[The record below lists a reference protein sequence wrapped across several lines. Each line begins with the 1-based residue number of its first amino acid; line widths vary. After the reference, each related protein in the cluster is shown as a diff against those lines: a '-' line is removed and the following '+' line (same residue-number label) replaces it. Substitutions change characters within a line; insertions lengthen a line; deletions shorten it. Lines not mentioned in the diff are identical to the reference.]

1 MGSCTYLTS
10 LINPLYSAYMDANRL
25 ATARLY
31 QRFGFGPRPGEFSAA
46 LRAGVSNTRTNLLT
60 PPSVDNGAQRVRDP
74 GITDLGRRPD
84 PNDPRLPMFAAE
96 MREQNRVLAIWWL
109 DRMALSDHALTE
121 RMTWFWHG
129 HWATA
134 IDKLNF
140 ALPMYVQ
147 NQTLRKHALG
157 NFRDMSLAMIKDG
170 ALQFWLDGQENTASA
185 PNENLGRE
193 LMELFILGVNR
204 YTESDVKELARSLT
218 GYQVVR
224 SNGTVTFNPRR
235 YDANPKTILGR
246 TIAYDAIS
254 ATNHL
259 VDQAN
264 CQLFISERLWYRFI
278 SSQNPLPSQ
287 SGIESAFNQRSISA
301 AVNALADNEILTNSQ
316 YSIVKSPVEWFIASC
331 RALSITPSQLS
342 NPNNL
347 LSYLNKLSQVPFSPP
362 NVGGWP
368 TDEAWLSSASA
379 QFRFAFAQWFIKQ
392 GDISPISSLAR
403 GQRVDT
409 ISDWLGIAE
418 LSDRTKMA
426 LQGAE
431 SDPKRL
437 ILLALCSPEYV
448 VSA

>member
-1 MGSCTYLTS
+1 
-10 LINPLYSAYMDANRL
+10 MDANRL

-46 LRAGVSNTRTNLLT
+46 LSDGFSNSRTNLLT
-60 PPSVDNGAQRVRDP
+60 PPSVDYGAQRVRDP

-84 PNDPRLPMFAAE
+84 PNDPRLPMFAME
-96 MREQNRVLAIWWL
+96 IRDQNRALAIWWL
-109 DRMALSDHALTE
+109 DRMALSDHTLTE

-134 IDKLNF
+134 IDKLNY

-170 ALQFWLDGQENTASA
+170 ALQFWLDGQENTSRA
-185 PNENLGRE
+185 PNENLARE

-204 YTESDVKELARSLT
+204 YTESDVKELARALT
-218 GYQVVR
+218 GFQVVR
-224 SNGTVTFNPRR
+224 SNGTIAFNPRR
-235 YDANPKTILGR
+235 YDPNSKTILGKSS
-246 TIAYDAIS
+246 TFDADA
-254 ATNHL
+254 ATNYL
-259 VDQAN
+259 VDQSN

-278 SSQNPLPSQ
+278 SSQEALPKSSAIYTSFSQ
-287 SGIESAFNQRSISA
+287 RNISSA
-301 AVNALADNEILTNSQ
+301 VLALSDFDILSNSK

-331 RALSITPSQLS
+331 RALSITPSQL
-342 NPNNL
+342 NNRNQL
-347 LSYLNKLSQVPFSPP
+347 LNFLTKLAQVPFSPP

-379 QFRFAFAQWFIKQ
+379 QFRFTFATWLIKQ
-392 GDISPISSLAR
+392 GDISPIANLPR
-403 GQRVDT
+403 GQRVEA
-409 ISDWLGIAE
+409 IADWLGIAE
-418 LSDRTKMA
+418 VSDRTKFAMQDA
-426 LQGAE
+426 AG
-431 SDPKRL
+431 DPRRL
-437 ILLALCSPEYV
+437 TLLALCSPEFI

>member
-1 MGSCTYLTS
+1 
-10 LINPLYSAYMDANRL
+10 
-25 ATARLY
+25 
-31 QRFGFGPRPGEFSAA
+31 
-46 LRAGVSNTRTNLLT
+46 
-60 PPSVDNGAQRVRDP
+60 
-74 GITDLGRRPD
+74 
-84 PNDPRLPMFAAE
+84 
-96 MREQNRVLAIWWL
+96 
-109 DRMALSDHALTE
+109 
-121 RMTWFWHG
+121 MTWFWHG

-147 NQTLRKHALG
+147 NQTLRKNALG

-170 ALQFWLDGQENTASA
+170 ALQFWLDGQENTSSA

-204 YTESDVKELARSLT
+204 YSETDVKEMARALT

-224 SNGTVTFNPRR
+224 SNGTVTFNLRR
-235 YDANPKTILGR
+235 YDPNPKTILGK
-246 TIAYDAIS
+246 TITFDATS

-278 SSQNPLPSQ
+278 SSQNPLPNQ

-301 AVNALADNEILTNSQ
+301 AVAALADFEYLTDTQ
-316 YSIVKSPVEWFIASC
+316 YSLVKSPVEWFISSC
-331 RALSITPSQLS
+331 RALSITPSQLT

-347 LSYLNKLSQVPFSPP
+347 ISYLNKLSQVPFSPP

-403 GQRVDT
+403 GQRVDA
-409 ISDWLGIAE
+409 IADWLGIAE

-437 ILLALCSPEYV
+437 ILLALCSPEYI

>member
-1 MGSCTYLTS
+1 MD
-10 LINPLYSAYMDANRL
+10 SARL
-25 ATARLY
+25 VTARLY
-31 QRFGFGPRPGEFSAA
+31 HRFGFGPRPGEYAAA
-46 LRAGVSNTRTNLLT
+46 LRAGASTTRSNLLT
-60 PPSVDNGAQRVRDP
+60 VPSTDSGAQRVREP
-74 GITDLGRRPD
+74 VIVDLGRRPD

-96 MREQNRVLAIWWL
+96 MREQNRLLALWWL

-134 IDKLNF
+134 IDKLNY
-140 ALPMYVQ
+140 ALPMYLQ

-157 NFRDMSLAMIKDG
+157 NFRDQSIAMINDG
-170 ALQFWLDGQENTASA
+170 ALQFWLDGQENTVRA

-204 YTESDVKELARSLT
+204 YTETDVKELARALT

-224 SNGTVTFNPRR
+224 SNGTLTFNLRR
-235 YDANPKTILGR
+235 YDPNIKTILGK
-246 TIAYDAIS
+246 TLAFDAVS

-259 VDQAN
+259 VDQPA

-278 SSQNPLPSQ
+278 SSQNPLPVESNIQ
-287 SGIESAFNQRSISA
+287 SAFSQRSISA
-301 AVNALADNEILTNSQ
+301 AVSALADIEYLSDTQ
-316 YSIVKSPVEWFIASC
+316 YSQVKSPVDWFISSC
-331 RALSITPSQLS
+331 RALSITPSQLT
-342 NPNNL
+342 NPNYL
-347 LSYLNKLSQVPFSPP
+347 LNYLNKLSQVPFSPP

-392 GDISPISSLAR
+392 GDISPISNLAR
-403 GQRVDT
+403 GQRVDAV
-409 ISDWLGIAE
+409 SDWLGIAE

-426 LQGAE
+426 LQGAA

-437 ILLALCSPEYV
+437 ILLALCSPEYI

>member
-1 MGSCTYLTS
+1 MEV
-10 LINPLYSAYMDANRL
+10 NRL
-25 ATARLY
+25 VTARLF

-46 LRAGVSNTRTNLLT
+46 LSAGVSNTRSNLLT
-60 PPSVDNGAQRVRDP
+60 PPGVDYGAQRVP
-74 GITDLGRRPD
+74 EPAITDLGRRPE
-84 PNDPRLPMFAAE
+84 PNDPLNPIFSSN
-96 MREQNRVLAIWWL
+96 MREQNKALAVWWL

-140 ALPMYVQ
+140 ALPMYMQ

-157 NFRDMSLAMIKDG
+157 NFRDQSLAMINDG
-170 ALQFWLDGQENTASA
+170 ALQIWLDGQENTVRA

-204 YTESDVKELARSLT
+204 YTEEDVRELARALT
-218 GYQVVR
+218 GYQVTR
-224 SNGTVTFNPRR
+224 SNGTVTFNSRR
-235 YDANPKTILGR
+235 YDPNPKTILGK
-246 TIAYDAIS
+246 TIAYDATS

-259 VDQAN
+259 VDQTA

-278 SSQNPLPSQ
+278 SSRNPLPKQ
-287 SGIESAFNQRSISA
+287 SGIQSAFGQRSISA
-301 AVNALADNEILTNSQ
+301 AVSALADFEYLSDTRYSQ
-316 YSIVKSPVEWFIASC
+316 VKSPVEWFISSC
-331 RALSITPSQLS
+331 RALSITPSQLT

-347 LSYLNKLSQVPFSPP
+347 LNYLNKLSQVPFSPP

-392 GDISPISSLAR
+392 GDISPVSNLAR
-403 GQRVDT
+403 KDRVAA
-409 ISDWLGIAE
+409 IADWLGVAE
-418 LSDRTKMA
+418 LSDRTTTA
-426 LQGAE
+426 LQGADG
-431 SDPKRL
+431 DPKRL
-437 ILLALCSPEYV
+437 TLLALCSPEFI

>member
-1 MGSCTYLTS
+1 
-10 LINPLYSAYMDANRL
+10 MDSTRL
-25 ATARLY
+25 VTARLY
-31 QRFGFGPRPGEFSAA
+31 HRFGFGPKPGEFSAA
-46 LRAGVSNTRTNLLT
+46 LRAGNSATRTNLLT
-60 PPSVDNGAQRVRDP
+60 VPSFDNGAQRVSEP
-74 GITDLGRRPD
+74 AITDLGRRPD
-84 PNDPRLPMFAAE
+84 PNDPLLPMFAANL
-96 MREQNRVLAIWWL
+96 REQNRVLTLWWL

-147 NQTLRKHALG
+147 NQILRKNALG

-170 ALQFWLDGQENTASA
+170 ALQFWLDGQENTSSA

-204 YTESDVKELARSLT
+204 YSETDVKEVARALT

-235 YDANPKTILGR
+235 YDPNPKTILGR
-246 TIAYDAIS
+246 TIAYDATS

-278 SSQNPLPSQ
+278 SSQNPLPYQ

-301 AVNALADNEILTNSQ
+301 AVAALADFQYLSDTQ
-316 YSIVKSPVEWFIASC
+316 YSLVKSPVEWFISSC
-331 RALSITPSQLS
+331 RALSITPSQLT

-347 LSYLNKLSQVPFSPP
+347 ISYLNKLSQVPFSPP

-379 QFRFAFAQWFIKQ
+379 QFRFAFAQWFIKE

-403 GQRVDT
+403 GQRVEA
-409 ISDWLGIAE
+409 IADWLGIAE

-437 ILLALCSPEYV
+437 ILLALCSPEYI